1 MRFSAPA
8 LALSLALA
16 TWSSSGIGQR
26 PDAQID
32 ARSLALQAQAQAAF
46 KSGNL
51 GSAQDLLES
60 ALAVDPRN
68 RGAYVVMGE
77 VATAQQ
83 LPGKAIRFY
92 REALAIEPNDTA
104 ALSGEGLAMVQK
116 GAVDPAKAN
125 LARIR
130 TLCKAECPPAAT
142 LAAAI
147 AKGPPAQVVAAQ
159 NAKAVPPKGKE
170 AVKPQAN

>member
-16 TWSSSGIGQR
+16 TWSSSGMGQR
-26 PDAQID
+26 PDSQID
-32 ARSLALQAQAQAAF
+32 ARSMALLTQAQAAYRA
-46 KSGNL
+46 GNF
-51 GSAQDLLES
+51 ANAEDLLET

-68 RGAYVVMGE
+68 RAAYVAMGE
-77 VATAQQ
+77 VAAAQS
-83 LPGKAIRFY
+83 LPGKAIRDY

-104 ALSGEGLAMVQK
+104 ALSGEGIAMVQK

-130 TLCKAECPPAAT
+130 TLCKGDCPPATT

-147 AKGPPAQVVAAQ
+147 AKGPPATVVAAQ
-159 NAKAVPPKGKE
+159 NAKVAPPKGKE
-170 AVKPQAN
+170 AVKPQ

>member
-16 TWSSSGIGQR
+16 TLSSSSMGQR
-26 PDAQID
+26 PDTQID
-32 ARSLALQAQAQAAF
+32 ARSLALLGQAQAAY
-46 KSGNL
+46 KAGNFA
-51 GSAQDLLES
+51 SAEDLLET

-68 RGAYVVMGE
+68 RAAYVTMGE

-92 REALAIEPNDTA
+92 REALTMEPNDTA
-104 ALSGEGLAMVQK
+104 ALSGEGVAMVQK
-116 GAVDPAKAN
+116 GALDPAKAN

-130 TLCKAECPPAAT
+130 TLCKADCPPAVT

-147 AKGPPAQVVAAQ
+147 TKGPPATLVAAQ
-159 NAKAVPPKGKE
+159 NAKVVPPKGKE
-170 AVKPQAN
+170 AVKPD